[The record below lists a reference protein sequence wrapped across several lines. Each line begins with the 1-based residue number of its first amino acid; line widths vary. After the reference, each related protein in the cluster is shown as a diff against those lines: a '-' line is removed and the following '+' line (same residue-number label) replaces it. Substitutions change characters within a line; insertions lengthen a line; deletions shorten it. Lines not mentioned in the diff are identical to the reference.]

1 MMRPLFL
8 KLDDS
13 LEYQGALGAAAEPSQ
28 GRVIDASDLGPLLRL
43 WARPSELLVLEH
55 RLRSKPASGPE
66 LVFAGSSDFHHLTPI
81 LLRRALKAAGAA
93 SATVVHI
100 GAPIE
105 DRGLPQSRAWAAAL
119 AEQPGVAS
127 LISYDGRG
135 DRPVAGRYLY
145 FTIDK
150 STFAGGDQ
158 ASAQRLETAVQTMAR
173 GHRVIG
179 AEVFGDWS
187 TPKFAGGRAS
197 ALIKQL
203 TALTGIGRPTDEGAA
218 RAADQAL
225 NIRILEMFA
234 NLAEADEPVSLARAH

>member
-1 MMRPLFL
+1 MQPLFL

-13 LEYQGALGAAAEPSQ
+13 LEYQGALGAAAEPSR

-55 RLRSKPASGPE
+55 RLRSKPAGGPE

-81 LLRRALKAAGAA
+81 LLRRALKACGAA

-105 DRGLPQSRAWAAAL
+105 DRGAPQSRAWSAAL

-127 LISYDGRG
+127 LVSYDGRG
-135 DRPVAGRYLY
+135 DRPVASRYLY

-150 STFAGGDQ
+150 STFTTGDQ
-158 ASAQRLETAVQTMAR
+158 AAQHLETAVRTMAR

-187 TPKFAGGRAS
+187 TPKFAGGRAF

-203 TALTGIGRPTDEGAA
+203 TAMAGIAKPIDEHAA

-234 NLAEADEPVSLARAH
+234 NLAEAEGPVRLARAH